1 MWYIKLFNNR
11 FINTIIQEN
20 INIILKSS
28 DALNINS
35 VIIFDLFYKYC
46 IKLPKNEI
54 CNEIF
59 NNLIKYNIL
68 YK

>member
-1 MWYIKLFNNR
+1 MLQNKFVNKIV
-11 FINTIIQEN
+11 QEN
-20 INIILKSS
+20 INNILKHI
-28 DALNINS
+28 DLLNINS

-46 IKLPKNEI
+46 IKLPKIEI

>member
-1 MWYIKLFNNR
+1 MLQNKFVNKIV
-11 FINTIIQEN
+11 QEN
-20 INIILKSS
+20 INNILKHI
-28 DALNINS
+28 DLLNINS